1 MMKLKSYEIVIEQII
16 VNSFMVVKV
25 TQEMSQYLQLCHKI
39 IHPKYSK
46 HLPYLLASTLAV
58 GKY

>member
-1 MMKLKSYEIVIEQII
+1 MTYFNGFHLSRIMMKLKSYEIVIEQII

-25 TQEMSQYLQLCHKI
+25 TQEMSQYLQLCHKV

-46 HLPYLLASTLAV
+46 H
-58 GKY
+58 